1 MLGVVLLLLLIA
13 KGVDKQKLLN
23 RNLLLL
29 LQIYFDFLN
38 LSSTPTLQ
46 AIGKPFRAN
55 SCFHLEPIW
64 LAQVAVSLWSMSGYL
79 QPVPM

>member
-46 AIGKPFRAN
+46 AIGKPFRAARTN
-55 SCFHLEPIW
+55 VS
-64 LAQVAVSLWSMSGYL
+64 VAGTMS
-79 QPVPM
+79 VTK